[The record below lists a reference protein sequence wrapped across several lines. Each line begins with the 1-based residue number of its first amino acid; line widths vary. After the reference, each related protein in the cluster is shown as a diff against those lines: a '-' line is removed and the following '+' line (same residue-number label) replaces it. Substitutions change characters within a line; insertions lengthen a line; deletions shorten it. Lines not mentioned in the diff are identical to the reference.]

1 MGCDTLGLEPELS
14 LVKVKNLV
22 GGGILRMV
30 NGSCPEGST
39 PSATLP
45 RKIRAVTDHIEK
57 TGTIE
62 GAPGLDSED
71 LPVFDCALAPAGG
84 VRTILPM
91 GHLEMLGA
99 VQPFLSG
106 GASKTINLPNE
117 ATIEE
122 IEKIYLEAWK
132 LGIKSVALYRDGC
145 KASQPFETGK
155 GRAGAPVGPR
165 GPARERLP
173 NERKAITHHFEV
185 GGHDGYV
192 TVGLSPTAAP
202 EKIFFRVTKE
212 GSTVNGLMDSL
223 GLAMSMA
230 LQHGVPL
237 KDLVRKLAHL
247 RFEPA
252 GATNNPRIRFA
263 KSIPDY
269 VARWLAFEF
278 LTEDERRTI
287 GLEGP
292 AEGNGNGHPPAPRP
306 GASSPPPDRPR

>member
-1 MGCDTLGLEPELS
+1 GLSPEHLG
-14 LVKVKNLV
+14 
-22 GGGILRMV
+22 
-30 NGSCPEGST
+30 
-39 PSATLP
+39 
-45 RKIRAVTDHIEK
+45 
-57 TGTIE
+57 
-62 GAPGLDSED
+62 
-71 LPVFDCALAPAGG
+71 VFDCALAAPGG
-84 VRTILPM
+84 SRTIAPM
-91 GHLEMLGA
+91 GHLKMLGA

-117 ATIEE
+117 ATVEE
-122 IEKIYLEAWK
+122 IEKIYSEAWR
-132 LGIKSVALYRDGC
+132 LGVKSVALYRDGC

-155 GRAGAPVGPR
+155 GRAATAVGPR

-173 NERKAITHHFEV
+173 DERKALTHHFSV

-192 TVGLSPTAAP
+192 TVGLYPDGRP
-202 EKIFFRVTKE
+202 GEIFFRVTKE

-223 GLAMSMA
+223 GISMSMA

-269 VARWLAFEF
+269 VARWLALEF
-278 LTEDERRTI
+278 LTEDERRAI

-292 AEGNGNGHPPAPRP
+292 VEGNGNGHNAQSPAKGGAGQSQTVKFETRP
-306 GASSPPPDRPR
+306 LDTFSPDPTGGVMEDAPACAQCGGIMVRSGTCYACTVCGSTSGCS